1 MQNIL
6 LQPTV
11 AKPKVVVV
19 VKHLTLCLIY
29 VKIEPQ

>member
-19 VKHLTLCLIY
+19 KHLTLRLIY